1 MQEEGESLDE
11 EEQIMG
17 FSYEVEDD
25 EDVEDEEGREVEQ
38 LLSQDNELDLIFYNY
53 TRLLEGL
60 REQCL
65 DYGYRSSSN
74 DEEEED
80 EGRVSPD

>member
-1 MQEEGESLDE
+1 MQEEGEEEVSSDE

-17 FSYEVEDD
+17 FSYEVED
-25 EDVEDEEGREVEQ
+25 DEEGREVEQ

-74 DEEEED
+74 DEGEEEW
-80 EGRVSPD
+80 RVSPD

>member
-1 MQEEGESLDE
+1 MQEEGEESSDE
-11 EEQIMG
+11 EDQVMG
-17 FSYEVEDD
+17 FSYEVED
-25 EDVEDEEGREVEQ
+25 DEEGREVEQ

-74 DEEEED
+74 DDGDEEEE
-80 EGRVSPD
+80 EGRVSPN

>member
-1 MQEEGESLDE
+1 MQDEGESSDE

-25 EDVEDEEGREVEQ
+25 EDVDEEGREVEQ

-74 DEEEED
+74 DEGEE